1 MQRHHLL
8 LLLAVFFTITSLAQ
22 PSHTFNDPEFDFK
35 TIRSMMLQKKYE
47 AAYPLLKEASGKLNN
62 QTGIKNQYLS
72 DDLRFYLAQCELGL
86 LIEVGE
92 NDAISYL
99 SHSNNELR
107 KKMLRFYL
115 GHYYFQKE
123 KYNDCIVQLE
133 NATIHNLTNEEIAD
147 LKFELG
153 YAFFHEKKFDLAKPL
168 FNEIHQIS
176 THKYYIPANYY
187 FGFISYFQKDYAEAM
202 QSFRIVE
209 RDERYNPVVPYY
221 VAEILYAQDQKEDAL
236 IYVDSV
242 LSGPGASFYRKEL
255 ELMNAQLYF
264 ERKQYA
270 RALPLFESF
279 ASKNDKISKE
289 ILYELSFCYYK
300 SNQSQNAIKGF
311 RELSNEKDSMGQ
323 NSMYILGE
331 LYLKAGDKSNA
342 RSAFLFC
349 ASNNSNP
356 DQKRISTLNYA
367 KLSYELGFQD
377 VALTE
382 IRKYIAEYEIS
393 KSENAEGSNAQLI
406 EAKELL
412 MSILAKTNDFEE
424 GIQIYKTLNQ
434 TSVFARQ
441 VYARLLFGQAMQML
455 NDRRVDQ
462 AEEALVKIVN
472 NDAAEWVIPF
482 AYFWLGEIAYQK
494 QNYSEAIRFINQY
507 LNRSSLSLGDAN
519 TVNANFNLGYC
530 YFQEAKY
537 AEALKSFEKVIVS
550 FKPNLS
556 ALEQDALLRQA
567 DCNYMLKDYPKAKSI
582 YQSIANGKFAQ
593 SDYATYQLAMIS
605 GVKDNDEKLKQLKNL
620 LATYPNSAWVTESR
634 LEVAQ
639 TLLSLEKYSE
649 AIPYLRE
656 LTTSQQAVSIKP
668 RAFLKLGVA
677 YYNNNENASA
687 LQTLQVLLKQ
697 FPQSLEAEEATS
709 IIRDICVEDGDPGK
723 YLAIM
728 KENGLSVQV
737 SEADSLSFS
746 AAMMKFESD
755 NYTASVKA
763 FNEYVSAYPQGANW
777 VKATF
782 YCGISLLKLKDSAA
796 AMEQFLLVYQK
807 GISAWYE
814 DAALALARDA
824 YFRLVDYAKA
834 LTYFTSV
841 YTQSSN
847 PEYKLDAL
855 RGMARCWYK
864 NKSYSDALAGA
875 TTLLENKGISSEDKA
890 LAWFLIAKNKQMAGE
905 ELLSLEAYKNVSK
918 LNKTVWGAE
927 ARYELA
933 IAQFKSGNLAQAEK
947 MAMNVIQETGSYDE
961 WVTKAYLLL
970 GDVFYKQKDYF
981 NAKATY
987 ESIAQNASIEAL
999 KKEASEKLEMV
1010 RAEEKKTSK
1019 MAN

>member
-1 MQRHHLL
+1 MQ
-8 LLLAVFFTITSLAQ
+8 
-22 PSHTFNDPEFDFK
+22 
-35 TIRSMMLQKKYE
+35 
-47 AAYPLLKEASGKLNN
+47 
-62 QTGIKNQYLS
+62 
-72 DDLRFYLAQCELGL
+72 
-86 LIEVGE
+86 
-92 NDAISYL
+92 
-99 SHSNNELR
+99 
-107 KKMLRFYL
+107 
-115 GHYYFQKE
+115 
-123 KYNDCIVQLE
+123 
-133 NATIHNLTNEEIAD
+133 
-147 LKFELG
+147 
-153 YAFFHEKKFDLAKPL
+153 AFR
-168 FNEIHQIS
+168 
-176 THKYYIPANYY
+176 T
-187 FGFISYFQKDYAEAM
+187 
-202 QSFRIVE
+202 VE

-221 VAEILYAQDQKEDAL
+221 VAEIYYAQDQKEDAL

-242 LSGPGASFYRKEL
+242 LSGPGASYYRKEL

-279 ASKNDKISKE
+279 AAKNDKISKE

-349 ASNNSNP
+349 ASNNSNA

-382 IRKYIAEYEIS
+382 IRKYIAEYEVS
-393 KSENAEGSNAQLI
+393 KSGNSEGSNAQLI

-455 NDRRVDQ
+455 NDRRIDQ

-519 TVNANFNLGYC
+519 TMNANFNLGYC

-550 FKPNLS
+550 FKSNLT

-582 YQSIANGKFAQ
+582 YQSIASGKFAQ

-620 LATYPNSAWVTESR
+620 LASYPNSAWVTESR

-649 AIPYLRE
+649 AIPYLKE

-687 LQTLQVLLKQ
+687 LQTLKLLLKQ

-737 SEADSLSFS
+737 SEADSLSFTS
-746 AAMMKFESD
+746 AMMKFESEK
-755 NYTASVKA
+755 YTESVKA
-763 FNEYVSAYPQGANW
+763 FKDYISEYPQGANG

-782 YCGISLLKLKDSAA
+782 YCGVSLLKLKDSVA
-796 AMEQFLLVYQK
+796 AMDQFFLVYQK
-807 GISAWYE
+807 GVSAWFD

-824 YFRLVDYAKA
+824 YFRLVDYSKA
-834 LTYFTSV
+834 LVYFSSV
-841 YTQSSN
+841 YTQSSD
-847 PEYKLDAL
+847 PENKLDAL

-864 NKSYSDALAGA
+864 NKSYSEALTGA

-890 LAWFLIAKNKQMAGE
+890 LAWFLIAKNKQLAGE
-905 ELLSLEAYKNVSK
+905 ELMALDAYKNVAK

-933 IAQFKSGNLAQAEK
+933 LAQFKSGNLAQTEK
-947 MAMNVIQETGSYDE
+947 MAMDVIQETGSYDE

-970 GDVFYKQKDYF
+970 GDVFFKQKDYF
-981 NAKATY
+981 NAKATF
-987 ESIAQNASIEAL
+987 ESIAQNASIETL
-999 KKEASEKLEMV
+999 KKEASDKLEMV